1 MFSYER
7 VKGVSN
13 VKSNA
18 DCMDLDFNI
27 DMPGNT
33 SHSGEEE
40 HWNILVDQVIKGN
53 VIPVIGSE
61 LTSFE
66 GCSISDILV
75 RNISPLCNMRTA
87 ARSFSQLIPRFQVER
102 KNDDIYRY
110 VSAILNKDSNQKLT
124 TPSDDLKRLLSV
136 RYFPSVIYT
145 SYDPTVE
152 KAMRNIH
159 GDRLR
164 VYTFDNNADTND
176 DIPALDN
183 LQTPTLYYM
192 FGKANSEGRR
202 FVLSDKDMLDF
213 SRSWLAETDNTNRSK
228 PANLSNALA
237 NKFLLVL
244 GCDYTDWLF
253 RFIWFAMKDT
263 KIRKNNDE
271 QKIGL
276 FAVSNSADDEFIDFL
291 TRSNT
296 LTQTMPVH
304 DFISELCR
312 RIEEKNNLLADALK
326 QVKFDTPQSNADVFI
341 SYSRADKDLV
351 ERLYVILTEMGLN
364 VWFDRK
370 ELGVG
375 VDFWKDIRY
384 AIRTAKLFVPVLT
397 NSIKEQYR
405 DEHIYRDEWEEAIV
419 RKRRLGNVTYICP
432 LCAEDFD
439 LEDRESGIPDALK
452 AHNVRIISKENT
464 DESLLNFANEIKLE
478 LIKLEAH
485 AKC

>member
-1 MFSYER
+1 
-7 VKGVSN
+7 
-13 VKSNA
+13 
-18 DCMDLDFNI
+18 
-27 DMPGNT
+27 
-33 SHSGEEE
+33 
-40 HWNILVDQVIKGN
+40 
-53 VIPVIGSE
+53 
-61 LTSFE
+61 
-66 GCSISDILV
+66 
-75 RNISPLCNMRTA
+75 
-87 ARSFSQLIPRFQVER
+87 
-102 KNDDIYRY
+102 
-110 VSAILNKDSNQKLT
+110 
-124 TPSDDLKRLLSV
+124 
-136 RYFPSVIYT
+136 
-145 SYDPTVE
+145 
-152 KAMRNIH
+152 
-159 GDRLR
+159 
-164 VYTFDNNADTND
+164 
-176 DIPALDN
+176 
-183 LQTPTLYYM
+183 M